1 MKFKI
6 GSFVEFKLNDTIM
19 HGVITQIGY
28 DLLFVDIN
36 NKRRIVVKQNE
47 CVII

>member
-6 GSFVEFKLNDTIM
+6 GCFVQFKVKDVIM
-19 HGVITQIGY
+19 CGVITQIGY